1 MYKSIKNYGTVLSC
15 IFVKLKEYSLYFQ
28 PARVVVEEPPLEE
41 NLNRIQLDG
50 EVAQTVDE
58 ALSILG

>member
-1 MYKSIKNYGTVLSC
+1 MDES
-15 IFVKLKEYSLYFQ
+15 
-28 PARVVVEEPPLEE
+28 PLEE

-50 EVAQTVDE
+50 EVAQTIDE